1 MQANSN
7 LGMMSTITNIIK
19 NEGFLQLFS
28 GIYYPLITYPIVH
41 AFVFSSYEAY
51 KTLRNKTELSYMD
64 GF

>member
-1 MQANSN
+1 M
-7 LGMMSTITNIIK
+7 
-19 NEGFLQLFS
+19 FS